1 MVLIA
6 SPLTPLRLRTAD
18 FVPLRIQAARLLHF
32 TSSKGLKDMIAPSDT
47 LDFESDLLESRLI
60 KDKATI
66 EDEGRFLH

>member
-1 MVLIA
+1 MVLTA

-18 FVPLRIQAARLLHF
+18 FVPLRIQAVRLLHI
-32 TSSKGLKDMIAPSDT
+32 TVTVRLEDMIAPTDT
-47 LDFESDLLESRLI
+47 LDFESDLFESRLI